1 MKDRTGAPVTVTLNT
16 GGPIGAYAVQVDG
29 GPVVGRADFV
39 DGAPGGSGASG
50 GDDGAAGGGGADEAG
65 GDRIFFHTEVDE
77 EYGGRGLAGIL
88 VREALTDSIRKNIV
102 VVPVCPLFA
111 AHLAKHGDEYV
122 AAGGVIRQPAKD
134 DIAQVTEAV
143 KAQRAAAREARRAE
157 RAGEQE

>member
-16 GGPIGAYAVQVDG
+16 GRPIGAYAVQVDG
-29 GPVVGRADFV
+29 SPVVGRADFV
-39 DGAPGGSGASG
+39 DGAAGGSGASG
-50 GDDGAAGGGGADEAG
+50 DDGGVTGG

-88 VREALTDSIRKNIV
+88 VREALADSIRKNIV

-122 AAGGVIRQPAKD
+122 AAGGAIRQPAKE

-143 KAQRAAAREARRAE
+143 KAQRAAAREARRAD
-157 RAGEQE
+157 RAGE

>member
-1 MKDRTGAPVTVTLNT
+1 MKDRTGAPVTVTLDT

-29 GPVVGRADFV
+29 SPVVGRADFV
-39 DGAPGGSGASG
+39 DGPAGSGGSA
-50 GDDGAAGGGGADEAG
+50 GDDDAAGG

-88 VREALTDSIRKNIV
+88 VREALADSIRKNIV

-122 AAGGVIRQPAKD
+122 AAGGAIRQPTKD
-134 DIAQVTEAV
+134 DIAQVTQAV
-143 KAQRAAAREARRAE
+143 KAQRAAVREARRAD
-157 RAGEQE
+157 RADRASE

>member
-39 DGAPGGSGASG
+39 DGAAGGSSA
-50 GDDGAAGGGGADEAG
+50 GDDAAAGGGGAGEAR

-88 VREALTDSIRKNIV
+88 VREALADSIRKNIV

-122 AAGGVIRQPAKD
+122 AAGGAIRQPTKE
-134 DIAQVTEAV
+134 DIAQVTQAV
-143 KAQRAAAREARRAE
+143 KEQRAAAREARRAD
-157 RAGEQE
+157 RASE

>member
-29 GPVVGRADFV
+29 GTTVGRADFV
-39 DGAPGGSGASG
+39 DERDVSG
-50 GDDGAAGGGGADEAG
+50 DGAV

-88 VREALTDSIRKNIV
+88 VREALADSIRKNIV

-111 AHLAKHGDEYV
+111 AHLEKHGHEFV
-122 AAGGVIRQPAKD
+122 ADGGVFRQPAKA
-134 DIAQVTEAV
+134 DITQVAQAV
-143 KAQRAAAREARRAE
+143 REQRAASRRTDRPSA
-157 RAGEQE
+157 

>member
-16 GGPIGAYAVQVDG
+16 GRPIGAYAVRVDG
-29 GPVVGRADFV
+29 GPVAGRADFV
-39 DGAPGGSGASG
+39 DGPAGGSGGSTG
-50 GDDGAAGGGGADEAG
+50 EGDDAAGGG
-65 GDRIFFHTEVDE
+65 DRVFFHTEVDE

-88 VREALTDSIRKNIV
+88 VREALADSIRKSIV

-122 AAGGVIRQPAKD
+122 AAGGAIRQPTKD

-143 KAQRAAAREARRAE
+143 KEQRAAAREARRAD
-157 RAGEQE
+157 RAGE

>member
-1 MKDRTGAPVTVTLNT
+1 MKDRTGAPVTVTLDT

-29 GPVVGRADFV
+29 SPVVGRADFV
-39 DGAPGGSGASG
+39 DGPAGSGGSA
-50 GDDGAAGGGGADEAG
+50 GDDDAAGG

-77 EYGGRGLAGIL
+77 EYGGRGLAAIL
-88 VREALTDSIRKNIV
+88 VREALADSIRKNIV

-122 AAGGVIRQPAKD
+122 AAGGAIRQPTKD

-143 KAQRAAAREARRAE
+143 KAQRAAVREARRADL
-157 RAGEQE
+157 AGE

>member
-16 GGPIGAYAVQVDG
+16 GGPIGAYGVQVVG

-39 DGAPGGSGASG
+39 DGAAGGSGASG
-50 GDDGAAGGGGADEAG
+50 GDGGANGG

-88 VREALTDSIRKNIV
+88 VREALADSIRKNIV

-122 AAGGVIRQPAKD
+122 AAGGAIREPTKE
-134 DIAQVTEAV
+134 DIAQVTGAV
-143 KAQRAAAREARRAE
+143 KEQRAAAREARRAGQASE
-157 RAGEQE
+157 

>member
-39 DGAPGGSGASG
+39 DGAAGGS
-50 GDDGAAGGGGADEAG
+50 GDDGAAGGGGAGEAG
-65 GDRIFFHTEVDE
+65 GDRVFFHTEVDE

-88 VREALTDSIRKNIV
+88 VREALADSIRKNIV

-122 AAGGVIRQPAKD
+122 AAGGVFRQPAKD
-134 DIAQVTEAV
+134 DIAQVTQAV
-143 KAQRAAAREARRAE
+143 KEQRAAAREARRAN
-157 RAGEQE
+157 RASE

>member
-16 GGPIGAYAVQVDG
+16 GRPIGAYAVQVDDS
-29 GPVVGRADFV
+29 PVVGRADFV
-39 DGAPGGSGASG
+39 DGASGVSGGSA
-50 GDDGAAGGGGADEAG
+50 GDDDAAGGG
-65 GDRIFFHTEVDE
+65 DRVFFHTEVDE

-88 VREALTDSIRKNIV
+88 VREALADSIRKNIV

-122 AAGGVIRQPAKD
+122 AAGGAIRQPTRD

-143 KAQRAAAREARRAE
+143 KAQRAAAREARRA
-157 RAGEQE
+157 GE

>member
-39 DGAPGGSGASG
+39 DGTAGGSSA
-50 GDDGAAGGGGADEAG
+50 GDDG
-65 GDRIFFHTEVDE
+65 GDRVFFHTEVDE

-88 VREALTDSIRKNIV
+88 VREALADSIRKNIV

-111 AHLAKHGDEYV
+111 AHLEKHGDEYV
-122 AAGGVIRQPAKD
+122 AAGGVFRQPARD
-134 DIAQVTEAV
+134 DIAQVTQAV
-143 KAQRAAAREARRAE
+143 KEQRAAAREARRAN
-157 RAGEQE
+157 RASE